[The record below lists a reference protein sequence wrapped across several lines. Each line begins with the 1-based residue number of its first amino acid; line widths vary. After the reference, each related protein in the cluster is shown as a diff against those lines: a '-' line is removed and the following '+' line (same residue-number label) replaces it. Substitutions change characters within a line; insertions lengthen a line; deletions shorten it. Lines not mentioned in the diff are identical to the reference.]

1 MRQEDR
7 LGKVISQLERQRLSL
22 EQDRR
27 TMTAQL
33 RLLTDEVSFTMIMMG
48 GAHDQLSYER
58 RRGLVQMAI
67 MIIVIGLGV
76 ASRSSAIDAVLQ
88 PLVTEARRR
97 RSIYSKDKL
106 FGPLTGLHIDMGA
119 DRPPA
124 IIGQGRPVS
133 PDQGS
138 SNTPRPKT
146 KLTPR
151 RPGTP
156 AKRRPGSVLTPNFRS
171 FSAVDHANP
180 LSPRP
185 RTSLPPRP
193 SAHRKLARS
202 AHLHSIDPEKRKV
215 MSPEAIA
222 SETWD
227 SESLVDSATEIDEA
241 MSKELSDI
249 WHD

>member
-1 MRQEDR
+1 
-7 LGKVISQLERQRLSL
+7 
-22 EQDRR
+22 
-27 TMTAQL
+27 MTAQL
-33 RLLTDEVSFTMIMMG
+33 RLLTDEVG
-48 GAHDQLSYER
+48 PVVRAGADGQLSYER

-67 MIIVIGLGV
+67 MIVVIGLGV

-97 RSIYSKDKL
+97 RSIYGKDKL

-124 IIGQGRPVS
+124 IIGEGRPLS
-133 PDQGS
+133 PDHGS
-138 SNTPRPKT
+138 SNTPRPRAKV
-146 KLTPR
+146 TPR

-156 AKRRPGSVLTPNFRS
+156 AKRRPGSLLTPNFRS
-171 FSAVDHANP
+171 FSAVDHVNP
-180 LSPRP
+180 ISPRP

-193 SAHRKLARS
+193 TTHRKLARS

-215 MSPEAIA
+215 MSPEIIA

-227 SESLVDSATEIDEA
+227 NESLVDSATEIDEA
-241 MSKELSDI
+241 MSKELSEI
-249 WHD
+249 WHK